1 VKTYL
6 HQAHEITDK
15 LAGNKKYLI
24 YFLFIFQ
31 SILEISTLLIVLNLI
46 RIIFEGVSYEIIF
59 IENFETNVQINIL
72 SIFSIIFIF
81 LSFLMTLMINYIV
94 FKFGFKIQNK
104 LIFSLYNLYLQC
116 DYLNISKYSF
126 SKYQSV
132 IQSESRRITTFVII
146 PYFLTVSKIVMV
158 SLIGITLVFINY
170 KISLLLVIL
179 MALLTYYSSTAFSK
193 KISNHGKIIFN
204 IDKKILAILSMSYFG
219 FKEIRLNNLS
229 HNSNKILINYQKK
242 IAKTF
247 VENKF
252 ITAFLSNSIEL
263 FLFIIIFLAIMI
275 LNLNNFLTSN
285 LYSEVGFFIFAT
297 IKLMPHIKQL
307 NSSYTSIRTHIVSY
321 KNYKLMERDLLENS
335 IFKSKKIGTSFKE
348 IKNLQI
354 KNLNFNYPGSKETVL
369 ELKNMDF
376 KRNSIIGIYG
386 PSGSGKTTF
395 LDILSGLIILPNID
409 SGVFI
414 NNKKIDKS
422 NFLDYYNVVSYVHQ
436 KTFLLEDTIKK
447 NIILNKTYIK
457 KKYDNICNQTNLKN
471 VINNR
476 KESDIIKLGREK
488 LSGGQMQR
496 LNIARAL
503 YKSPKIL
510 ILDEATNAID
520 ERNQTHILKKV
531 SKNKDIDYIFICSHD
546 LNVLKICDKIIN
558 FKD

>member
-1 VKTYL
+1 MKTYL

-46 RIIFEGVSYEIIF
+46 KIIFEGVSHEIPF
-59 IENFETNVQINIL
+59 IENFATNVQINIL

-229 HNSNKILINYQKK
+229 HNSNKILIN
-242 IAKTF
+242 
-247 VENKF
+247 
-252 ITAFLSNSIEL
+252 
-263 FLFIIIFLAIMI
+263 
-275 LNLNNFLTSN
+275 
-285 LYSEVGFFIFAT
+285 
-297 IKLMPHIKQL
+297 
-307 NSSYTSIRTHIVSY
+307 
-321 KNYKLMERDLLENS
+321 
-335 IFKSKKIGTSFKE
+335 
-348 IKNLQI
+348 
-354 KNLNFNYPGSKETVL
+354 
-369 ELKNMDF
+369 
-376 KRNSIIGIYG
+376 
-386 PSGSGKTTF
+386 
-395 LDILSGLIILPNID
+395 
-409 SGVFI
+409 
-414 NNKKIDKS
+414 
-422 NFLDYYNVVSYVHQ
+422 
-436 KTFLLEDTIKK
+436 
-447 NIILNKTYIK
+447 IK
-457 KKYDNICNQTNLKN
+457 KKLPIHL
-471 VINNR
+471 
-476 KESDIIKLGREK
+476 
-488 LSGGQMQR
+488 
-496 LNIARAL
+496 
-503 YKSPKIL
+503 
-510 ILDEATNAID
+510 
-520 ERNQTHILKKV
+520 
-531 SKNKDIDYIFICSHD
+531 
-546 LNVLKICDKIIN
+546 LKIN
-558 FKD
+558 LLLHF

>member
-1 VKTYL
+1 MKTYL

-46 RIIFEGVSYEIIF
+46 KIIFEGVSHEIPF
-59 IENFETNVQINIL
+59 IENFATNVQINIL

-242 IAKTF
+242 IANTF

-252 ITAFLSNSIEL
+252 ITALLSNSIEL

-275 LNLNNFLTSN
+275 LNLNNSLTSN
-285 LYSEVGFFIFAT
+285 LYTEVGFFIFAT

-307 NSSYTSIRTHIVSY
+307 NSNYTSIRTHIVSY
-321 KNYKLMERDLLENS
+321 KNYELMERDLVQNS

-354 KNLNFNYPGSKETVL
+354 KNLNFNYSGSKKNVL
-369 ELKNMDF
+369 DLKNMDF

-395 LDILSGLIILPNID
+395 LDILSGLIILPDTD

-471 VINNR
+471 VINN
-476 KESDIIKLGREK
+476 KKASEVIKLGREK

-503 YKSPKIL
+503 YKNPKIL
-510 ILDEATNAID
+510 ILDEATNAMD
-520 ERNQTHILKKV
+520 ERNQTHILKKI
-531 SKNKDIDYIFICSHD
+531 SKNKNIDYIFICSHD
-546 LNVLKICDKIIN
+546 VNILKICDKIIN

>member
-1 VKTYL
+1 
-6 HQAHEITDK
+6 
-15 LAGNKKYLI
+15 
-24 YFLFIFQ
+24 
-31 SILEISTLLIVLNLI
+31 
-46 RIIFEGVSYEIIF
+46 
-59 IENFETNVQINIL
+59 
-72 SIFSIIFIF
+72 
-81 LSFLMTLMINYIV
+81 M
-94 FKFGFKIQNK
+94 
-104 LIFSLYNLYLQC
+104 QC

-242 IAKTF
+242 IANTF

-252 ITAFLSNSIEL
+252 ITALLSNSIEL

-275 LNLNNFLTSN
+275 LNLNNSLTSN
-285 LYSEVGFFIFAT
+285 LYTEVGFFIFAT

-307 NSSYTSIRTHIVSY
+307 NSNYTSIRTHIVSY
-321 KNYKLMERDLLENS
+321 KNYELMERDLVQNS

-354 KNLNFNYPGSKETVL
+354 KNLNFNYSGSKKNVL
-369 ELKNMDF
+369 DLKNMDF

-395 LDILSGLIILPNID
+395 LDILSGLIILPDTD

-471 VINNR
+471 VINN
-476 KESDIIKLGREK
+476 KKASEVIKLGREK

-503 YKSPKIL
+503 YKNPKIL
-510 ILDEATNAID
+510 ILDEATNAMD
-520 ERNQTHILKKV
+520 ERNQTHILKKI
-531 SKNKDIDYIFICSHD
+531 SKNKNIDYIFICSHD
-546 LNVLKICDKIIN
+546 VNILKICDKIIN

>member
-1 VKTYL
+1 MKTYL

-24 YFLFIFQ
+24 YFLFILQ

-46 RIIFEGVSYEIIF
+46 KIIFEGVSHEIPF

-72 SIFSIIFIF
+72 SIISIIFIF
-81 LSFLMTLMINYIV
+81 LSFLMTMMINYIV

-158 SLIGITLVFINY
+158 SLIGVTLVFINY
-170 KISLLLVIL
+170 KISLLQVIL
-179 MALLTYYSSTAFSK
+179 TVLLTYYSSTAFSK
-193 KISNHGKIIFN
+193 KINNHGKIIFN
-204 IDKKILAILSMSYFG
+204 IEKKILAILSMSYFG

-242 IAKTF
+242 IANTF

-252 ITAFLSNSIEL
+252 ITSLLSNSIEL
-263 FLFIIIFLAIMI
+263 FLFIIIFLAIMV
-275 LNLNNFLTSN
+275 LNLNNSLSSN

-321 KNYKLMERDLLENS
+321 KNYELMERDLFKNS
-335 IFKSKKIGTSFKE
+335 IFKSKKIDTSFKE

-354 KNLNFNYPGSKETVL
+354 KNLNFNYSGSKKNVL
-369 ELKNMDF
+369 DLKNMDF

-395 LDILSGLIILPNID
+395 LDILSGLIILPGTY

-447 NIILNKTYIK
+447 NIILNKTYIQ
-457 KKYDNICNQTNLKN
+457 KKYNNICNQTNLKN

-476 KESDIIKLGREK
+476 KESEVIKLGREK

-503 YKSPKIL
+503 YKNPKIL
-510 ILDEATNAID
+510 ILDEATNAMD
-520 ERNQTHILKKV
+520 ERNQTHILKKI

-546 LNVLKICDKIIN
+546 VNVLKICDKIIN